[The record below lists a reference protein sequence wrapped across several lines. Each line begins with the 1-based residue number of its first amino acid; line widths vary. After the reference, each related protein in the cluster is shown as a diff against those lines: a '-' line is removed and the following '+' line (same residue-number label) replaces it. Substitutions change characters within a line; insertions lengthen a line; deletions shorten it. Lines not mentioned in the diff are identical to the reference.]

1 MGSRKV
7 SLADKMKKVNE
18 MQSQGVKKGQGVD
31 AFFINEIEA
40 VDVEDYNITTDIDG
54 IEDTYMDT
62 RTGTL
67 PSTRTETNTITSIN
81 PITDRESMID
91 SLLSNNEKFIR
102 CVAYL
107 RKDQSDFIKDMSKQL
122 TKKNKGKRIKE
133 SEIFRMAIDMLM
145 EAVKK

>member
-1 MGSRKV
+1 MANRKV
-7 SLADKMKKVNE
+7 SLADKMKKVDE

-31 AFFINEIEA
+31 AFFTNEIEA
-40 VDVEDYNITTDIDG
+40 VNVEEPNISTDINVTEG
-54 IEDTYMDT
+54 TYTDTST
-62 RTGTL
+62 GTSPRTGTE
-67 PSTRTETNTITSIN
+67 PDTITSTN
-81 PITDRESMID
+81 PITGTDKVID

-107 RKDQSDFIKDMSKQL
+107 RKDQSDFVKDMSKQL